1 MTTTTPRRPLDSV
14 AEITGADLATLRH
27 IADECDA
34 ILPDLRRMVDE
45 LGPIVERA
53 RAVMFTPYERTH
65 LDDGHVDEVDETLDY
80 VTGRLE
86 VGKLL
91 TALGVD
97 I

>member
-65 LDDGHVDEVDETLDY
+65 LDDLVDEVDETLDY

-86 VGKLL
+86 VAKLL
-91 TALGVD
+91 DALGVD